1 MTGELDKRRHPYRN
15 DIAAEELRG
24 RVNARQFVPA
34 REYHVGVALA
44 DLCRHPC
51 ADSPLDT
58 QMLLGE
64 NFRVY
69 DITDEW
75 AWGQA
80 VLDGYVGYVR
90 MRDLHESFR
99 TPTHLVRTLRTFFYR
114 DADLK
119 SPVLMSAGMNA
130 KLSVEKTEENFSRT
144 SEGYVFTKHLADI
157 DVRIEDYVSV
167 AERLLGVPYLWGG
180 RDSLGLDCS
189 ALLQLSLEW
198 SGVACPRDT
207 DMQERELGIETENFT
222 RGDFVFWRGHVGI
235 MQNET
240 QFLHAEANSMSV
252 TNEPIEQA
260 IRRIRKIEGEIR
272 CIRRLAR

>member
-1 MTGELDKRRHPYRN
+1 MARELDKRRHPYRD

-24 RVNARQFVPA
+24 HVKAKRFVPA
-34 REYHVGVALA
+34 REHHVAVTHA
-44 DLCRHPC
+44 DLCRYPRT
-51 ADSPLDT
+51 DSPLDT

-64 NFRVY
+64 GFRVY
-69 DITDEW
+69 DVADGW

-80 VLDGYVGYVR
+80 VLDGYVGHVR
-90 MRDLHESFR
+90 TQDLREGFR
-99 TPTHLVRTLRTFFYR
+99 TPTHLVHALRTFFYR

-119 SPVLMSAGMNA
+119 SPVLMSTGMNA
-130 KLSVEKTEENFSRT
+130 KLSVEKTEGGFSRT
-144 SEGYVFTKHLADI
+144 SEGYVFTKHLTDI
-157 DVRIEDYVSV
+157 DTRIDDYVSV

-180 RDSLGLDCS
+180 RNSLGLDCS

-198 SGVACPRDT
+198 AGVPCPRDT
-207 DMQERELGIETENFT
+207 DMQERELGVETDGFA

-260 IRRIRKIEGEIR
+260 IRRIQKIEGDVR
-272 CIRRLAR
+272 CIRRLER

>member
-1 MTGELDKRRHPYRN
+1 MTGELDKRRHPYRD

-24 RVNARQFVPA
+24 RVEAKRFVPA
-34 REYHVGVALA
+34 REHHVGAALA
-44 DLCRHPC
+44 DLCRHPR

-64 NFRVY
+64 GFRVY
-69 DITDEW
+69 DVAGEW

-90 MRDLHESFR
+90 TQDLREGFR
-99 TPTHLVRTLRTFFYR
+99 TPTHLVRALRTFFYQ

-119 SPVLMSAGMNA
+119 SPVLMSTGMNA
-130 KLSVEKTEENFSRT
+130 KLSVEKTEGSFSRT
-144 SEGYVFTKHLADI
+144 SEGYVFTKHLT
-157 DVRIEDYVSV
+157 DVDTRVDDYVGV
-167 AERLLGVPYLWGG
+167 AERMLGVPYLWGG

-198 SGVACPRDT
+198 AGIPCPRDT
-207 DMQERELGIETENFT
+207 DMQERELGVETDGFA

-235 MQNET
+235 MQSET
-240 QFLHAEANSMSV
+240 QFLHAEANSMCV
-252 TNEPIEQA
+252 TSEPIEQA
-260 IRRIRKIEGEIR
+260 IQRIQKIEGDVR

>member
-1 MTGELDKRRHPYRN
+1 MTGTIDRRRHPYRD

-24 RVNARQFVPA
+24 RVDAGRVVQA
-34 REYHVGVALA
+34 REHHVGVALA
-44 DLCRHPC
+44 DLRRNPRVD
-51 ADSPLDT
+51 APLDT

-69 DITDEW
+69 DIADGW

-90 MRDLHESFR
+90 EKDLCEGFR
-99 TPTHLVRTLRTFFYR
+99 TPTHLVHALRTFFYQ

-119 SPVLMSAGMNA
+119 APVLMSAGMNA
-130 KLSVEKTEENFSRT
+130 KLSVEKTEGGFAHT
-144 SEGYVFTKHLADI
+144 SEGYVFAKHLSNTDI
-157 DVRIEDYVSV
+157 RINDYVGM
-167 AERLLGVPYLWGG
+167 AERLQGIPYLWGG

-198 SGVACPRDT
+198 AGVPCPRDT
-207 DMQERELGIETENFT
+207 DMQERELGIEADGFM

-235 MQNET
+235 MQDET
-240 QFLHAEANSMSV
+240 QLLHAEANSMSV
-252 TNEPIEQA
+252 TSEPLSQA
-260 IRRIRKIEGEIR
+260 IERIKKIEGDIR
-272 CIRRLAR
+272 CVRRLAP

>member
-1 MTGELDKRRHPYRN
+1 MTGELDKRRHPYRG

-24 RVNARQFVPA
+24 RVDAERFVAA
-34 REYHVGVALA
+34 REYHVGAALA
-44 DLCRHPC
+44 DLCRHPR

-64 NFRVY
+64 CFRVY
-69 DITDEW
+69 DIAGEW

-90 MRDLHESFR
+90 TRDLREGFR
-99 TPTHLVRTLRTFFYR
+99 TPTHLVRALRTFFYR

-119 SPVLMSAGMNA
+119 SPVLMSTGMNA
-130 KLSVEKTEENFSRT
+130 KLSVEKTEGSFSRT
-144 SEGYVFTKHLADI
+144 DEGYVFTKHLAGTETRI
-157 DVRIEDYVSV
+157 DNYVSV

-198 SGVACPRDT
+198 SGIACPRDT
-207 DMQERELGIETENFT
+207 DMQERELGVEAEGFT

-252 TNEPIEQA
+252 TSEPIEQA

-272 CIRRLAR
+272 CIRRLPR